1 MVGAGLGGDT
11 ARQDGEGSRPHG
23 SDRLLIKPAAMVT
36 RPVPAVRGHFERKA
50 RPATAGYEG
59 PLALPA
65 PASTHQRQESNQPAC
80 RRRATSLLAVGRPVT
95 IRATRP
101 ADTNPIRSP
110 GGNRRQHHNHEPQ
123 EYERDDQSDQRH
135 AGGAPHDRGVPAHP
149 AVVQDWWRDGGH
161 RRSVADPNS
170 ACHRPPSRSLLAQLA
185 LRTALLAGRLGRD
198 PGRGHGSTSLVVS
211 AGWCPRVRLRPR
223 GRRGGPT

>member
-59 PLALPA
+59 ATRAASTSLHAPAPGEQPACLPSDGRLRSEPLALPTPTRSGA
-65 PASTHQRQESNQPAC
+65 QAGTAGSIT
-80 RRRATSLLAVGRPVT
+80 VT
-95 IRATRP
+95 
-101 ADTNPIRSP
+101 
-110 GGNRRQHHNHEPQ
+110 NRRSTSATTSPI
-123 EYERDDQSDQRH
+123 YATPAARRM
-135 AGGAPHDRGVPAHP
+135 AGAVPAHP

-161 RRSVADPNS
+161 RRSVAAPNS
-170 ACHRPPSRSLLAQLA
+170 ACHRPPSRSLLAQLV
-185 LRTALLAGRLGRD
+185 LRTALQAGRLGRD
-198 PGRGHGSTSLVVS
+198 PGRGHGSTSPVVS